1 MDGVLL
7 AFVTTLSWTI
17 GIFPFTKASQIFGAN
32 EVNHFRLLL
41 SVIILSFLI
50 ILFFNLNITQLNFHQ
65 WFWLGLSGVIG
76 LSIGDYLSFSA
87 FVYLG
92 PGMGSV
98 FSTLSPGAALIS
110 GIILLDEHL
119 NSFGIVGMFITLIGV
134 YIILD
139 ANKKEK
145 TRLQN
150 QNLKKGFFF
159 GFLSALCQGVGI
171 VFAKKGLVD
180 SSNLIPIHATWIR
193 MLGATVTMYAF
204 TILSGNLLK
213 ITKPVLENKNNG
225 LKYLFMGTL
234 FGPVIGVTLSL
245 YTVKLLEASI
255 AQTIFSL
262 VPVFVILISAIFY
275 QNKIGLKTYLGLITA
290 LSGVFILVWRNYL

>member
-1 MDGVLL
+1 
-7 AFVTTLSWTI
+7 
-17 GIFPFTKASQIFGAN
+17 
-32 EVNHFRLLL
+32 
-41 SVIILSFLI
+41 
-50 ILFFNLNITQLNFHQ
+50 
-65 WFWLGLSGVIG
+65 
-76 LSIGDYLSFSA
+76 
-87 FVYLG
+87 
-92 PGMGSV
+92 
-98 FSTLSPGAALIS
+98 
-110 GIILLDEHL
+110 
-119 NSFGIVGMFITLIGV
+119 
-134 YIILD
+134 
-139 ANKKEK
+139 
-145 TRLQN
+145 
-150 QNLKKGFFF
+150 
-159 GFLSALCQGVGI
+159 
-171 VFAKKGLVD
+171 
-180 SSNLIPIHATWIR
+180 